1 MHPKEPG
8 CRVGRFFP
16 WGTEPTGSVLRNKR
30 PLVGHAGCEDEE
42 AQQEK
47 NGFSPVAR
55 EVKSLLDV
63 YLGASFF
70 QLGLG
75 GVSFV
80 LGDCFQDDG
89 GSAFNQFLGVHQAE
103 TGLHFADGLNYGD
116 LVGAGFRQDDVEFG
130 LLFFSFGRSGGS
142 AGGSYGSSGGNAPL
156 FFQELDEVAASKMVR
171 VPSSSAILLI
181 SAIVLFSS
189 LVSSRA
195 KSQLGI
201 SVLRPEFRQGTCRRV
216 GSSFHTFG

>member
-1 MHPKEPG
+1 MHPEKPG

-80 LGDCFQDDG
+80 LGDSFQDDG

-103 TGLHFADGLNYGD
+103 AGLHFADGFNYGD

-130 LLFFSFGRSGGS
+130 LFFFSFGRSGSG
-142 AGGSYGSSGGNAPL
+142 SGGYERSGFERQNTPAPEG
-156 FFQELDEVAASKMVR
+156 FSEIEDDEL
-171 VPSSSAILLI
+171 P
-181 SAIVLFSS
+181 F
-189 LVSSRA
+189 
-195 KSQLGI
+195 
-201 SVLRPEFRQGTCRRV
+201 
-216 GSSFHTFG
+216 